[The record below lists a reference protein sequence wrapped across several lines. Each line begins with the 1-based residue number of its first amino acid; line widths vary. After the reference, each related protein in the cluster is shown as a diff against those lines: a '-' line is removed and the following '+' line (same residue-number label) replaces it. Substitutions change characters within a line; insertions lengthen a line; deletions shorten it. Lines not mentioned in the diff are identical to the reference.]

1 MAQSHRRPSLLRPG
15 LRHHILPFLVFS
27 LLGAVLYGHTLR
39 APFYMDDMINIQ
51 SNLNTMRSF
60 SFPELL
66 NCASRSFARYR
77 PLANISFGLNYYFHG
92 YELPGYHL
100 VNIVIHIIN
109 GMLLFL
115 FVFKTVTLPGQP
127 NPRSHPAWIAVL
139 AGLLWFVNP
148 IQIQSVTY
156 IVQRMTSMAT
166 LFFLSSFLF
175 YIYGRLSPRKSVRI
189 TLFVLSALSWVFSMA
204 SKQIGVTL
212 PLLVLVYEWFFFQN
226 LNKRWLKKGGPF
238 LLIGIGGLLAG
249 VYFVYHYSPL
259 SFVTVIS
266 QPREYTAFER
276 FLTQGRVI
284 FLCMSLLLYPNP
296 SRLTLNHD
304 IPISHNVL
312 DPVTTLFSLVGLIL
326 FLVITILVAK
336 RHRLAAFCIIWFF
349 TNLAIEALAAS
360 IEPMFEHRMYLPSML
375 FFLPLVWMAFR
386 KLNKPRIVIPAM
398 TTLIFIFSMWT
409 YQRNALFNDPVSF
422 WEDAAEKTPD
432 HYRPYFNLGSA
443 YLHAKSYDH
452 AIVALQKALTLAP
465 PYPTEIY
472 TNIGALYLETGQYA
486 LAHENLNRAVS
497 LNPKNYMAQDLL
509 ATLSHKEGNYEKA
522 LKHYRTAIRINPN
535 FAASYHNLGV
545 LYMDMGEPNNAV
557 GLFQQAIIVR
567 PRFAAAYSSLGL
579 AWARQRRYDLAIP
592 ALEKAIRIDAGNQEA
607 LFNVAKVYDL
617 SGRHEMAAKT
627 YKTLIE
633 TNPEDVEAMHNLGVI
648 YLNHLKSL
656 EKAKLYF
663 SMALATDPEYDHA
676 AIAHNVLSQSAVKP

>member
-1 MAQSHRRPSLLRPG
+1 MAQSRRRPSLLRPS
-15 LRHHILPFLVFS
+15 LRHHVLPFLVFS

-51 SNLNTMRSF
+51 SNLNAMRSF

-77 PLANISFGLNYYFHG
+77 PLVNISFGLNYYFHG
-92 YELPGYHL
+92 YELAGYHL
-100 VNIVIHIIN
+100 VNIVIHIMN

-127 NPRSHPAWIAVL
+127 NLRSHPAWIAAL
-139 AGLLWFVNP
+139 ASLLWFGNP

-156 IVQRMTSMAT
+156 IVQRMTSMAA

-175 YIYGRLSPRKSVRI
+175 YLYGRLSPRRLVRI
-189 TLFVLSALSWVFSMA
+189 TLFSLSTFCWVLSMA
-204 SKQIGVTL
+204 CKQIGVTL
-212 PLLVLVYEWFFFQN
+212 PVLVFVYESFFLQN
-226 LNKRWLKKGGPF
+226 LNKRWLKKGGSF
-238 LLIGIGGLLAG
+238 LLIGIAGLLAS

-259 SFVTVIS
+259 TFMTELT

-284 FLCMSLLLYPNP
+284 FLYVSLLLYPNP

-304 IPISHNVL
+304 IPISHNL
-312 DPVTTLFSLVGLIL
+312 FHPLTTLFSLVGLIL
-326 FLVITILVAK
+326 FLVMTVLVAK

-349 TNLAIEALAAS
+349 ANLAIEALAAS

-375 FFLPLVWMAFR
+375 FFLPFVWMAFR
-386 KLNKPRIVIPAM
+386 KLNRPRIVIPAM
-398 TTLIFIFSMWT
+398 STFIFIFSLWT

-422 WEDAAEKTPD
+422 WEDAVEKTPD
-432 HYRPYFNLGSA
+432 HYRPHFNLGSA
-443 YLHAKSYDH
+443 YLHAKSYDR
-452 AIVALQKALTLAP
+452 AIVSLEKALTLAP

-472 TNIGALYLETGQYA
+472 TNIGALYLETSQYA
-486 LAHENLNRAVS
+486 LAHENLERAMT
-497 LNPKNYMAQDLL
+497 LNENNYIAQDLL
-509 ATLSHKEGNYEKA
+509 ASLERKQGNYEEA

-535 FAASYHNLGV
+535 FAASYHNLGT
-545 LYMDMGEPNNAV
+545 LYMDMGELNKAV
-557 GLFQQAIIVR
+557 GLFQQAIILR

-579 AWARQRRYDLAIP
+579 AWARQHRYDLAIP

-607 LFNVAKVYDL
+607 LFNLAKVYDL

-627 YKTLIE
+627 YMTLIE

-676 AIAHNVLSQSAVKP
+676 AIAHNVLSQTAIKP